1 MEAVMTTRRLLPF
14 LAWLAL
20 MVFSLGLRAQ
30 TAPDPSVQDIYAT
43 ASRGDLPAANKM
55 IDEVLAKHPRSA
67 KAHYVKAELA
77 ARGRDLATARSELQQ
92 AEQIAPGLPFAK
104 PAAVTALRS
113 EIAGGSS
120 SPSTGAD
127 QRGRARSMGAPP
139 AQAPARGGFSL
150 GSLLIPLAIVVALF
164 LLMRRRRAQPVPT
177 PYGNPEDFGRYPQQ
191 PYPPGPGMP
200 PYGGPGAAGYP
211 PREGMGSSLARGLGT
226 GLAVGAGAVAAEEI
240 GRRIFDRHGNEIPPH
255 AVDPNNADSQLARD
269 AGLGGGFDPGV
280 NQDMGGQDFGI
291 QDGGGWDD
299 AGGGFGGDVGG
310 NDWDQ

>member
-1 MEAVMTTRRLLPF
+1 MSTRRLLPF
-14 LAWLAL
+14 LAWFLL
-20 MVFSLGLRAQ
+20 LVFSIGARAQ
-30 TAPDPSVQDIYAT
+30 ATHEPTVQEVYAT
-43 ASRGDLPAANKM
+43 ASRGDLPAANRM
-55 IDEVLAKHPRSA
+55 IDEVLSQHPRSG

-92 AEQIAPGLPFAK
+92 AEQLAPGLPFAK

-113 EIAGGSS
+113 EIAGTSS
-120 SPSTGAD
+120 APATATE

-139 AQAPARGGFSL
+139 TQAPARSGFSL
-150 GSLLIPLAIVVALF
+150 GSLLIPLLIIGGVF
-164 LLMRRRRAQPVPT
+164 LLLRRRRAQPVSG

-200 PYGGPGAAGYP
+200 PYGASGGYPQGYP

-226 GLAVGAGAVAAEEI
+226 GLAVGAGVVAAEEI
-240 GRRIFDRHGNEIPPH
+240 GRRMFDRHGNEIPPH
-255 AVDPNNADSQLARD
+255 ALDPANADSQLARD
-269 AGLGGGFDPGV
+269 AGLGDGYDPGV

-299 AGGGFGGDVGG
+299 AGGAFGDAGG
-310 NDWDQ
+310 SDWDS